1 MPTTTIERRAP
12 ADLQAE
18 AHLLGAL
25 MLDGR
30 GDIIDEVATILRPE
44 DLFSDRHKALLRL
57 MLARREAGRAV
68 DLVVLVPA
76 IIAAGMVE
84 EVGGIA
90 YVASLPDHAPV
101 PEYAPALARS
111 IRDHADRRAWAQ
123 RGIELREQA
132 LDPSTDPTALA
143 GQVDRWAG
151 QGADRGQE
159 APTMVDL
166 TCAVLER
173 TEALHRR
180 EVASGLPGLPG
191 TLARLLR
198 LPRGQQTVMA
208 ARPAMG
214 KSALATTVAVR
225 AAEAGHGVAVFSLE
239 MDAADVVSRMAAAA
253 GRVNLGGMLEGNLD
267 AGQWD
272 ALHTTLERL
281 SRLPIVIRDDRE
293 VTVETIRRQARQAK
307 RKMAIQGVTL
317 GLVIVD
323 YVGLV
328 QATDGRESR
337 QQQLA
342 HVSRSLRAMAKDL
355 DVHVILLSQLN
366 RQCEQRADKRPMLS
380 DLREAGDL
388 EQDADAVV
396 LLYRD
401 EVYTEHHSRYPG
413 LGEAIVAKN
422 RHGATGTAFLR
433 WDGPTVAWG
442 DEVLDARR
450 VRADAAEGGGGWS

>member
-1 MPTTTIERRAP
+1 
-12 ADLQAE
+12 
-18 AHLLGAL
+18 
-25 MLDGR
+25 
-30 GDIIDEVATILRPE
+30 
-44 DLFSDRHKALLRL
+44 
-57 MLARREAGRAV
+57 
-68 DLVVLVPA
+68 
-76 IIAAGMVE
+76 
-84 EVGGIA
+84 
-90 YVASLPDHAPV
+90 
-101 PEYAPALARS
+101 
-111 IRDHADRRAWAQ
+111 
-123 RGIELREQA
+123 
-132 LDPSTDPTALA
+132 
-143 GQVDRWAG
+143 
-151 QGADRGQE
+151 
-159 APTMVDL
+159 MVDL
-166 TCAVLER
+166 ACAVLAR

-239 MDAADVVSRMAAAA
+239 MDAADVVTRMAAAA

-272 ALHTTLERL
+272 ALHTTLEHL

-401 EVYTEHHSRYPG
+401 EVYTEHHSSYPG